1 MTAPRKRVAIGHGPP
16 LRISRADADAGTPL
30 YRQVY
35 LQLRERIES
44 GGLLPGQRLPTS
56 RALVQDLGVS
66 RNTIEGALHLLVV
79 EGWIVRRVGSGSVVA
94 SHPVTE

>member
-1 MTAPRKRVAIGHGPP
+1 VTAPRKRIAVGGGPP

-44 GGLLPGQRLPTS
+44 GGLLPGQRLPTA

-94 SHPVTE
+94 SQTVME

>member
-1 MTAPRKRVAIGHGPP
+1 MTAPRKRIAVGGGPP

-44 GGLLPGQRLPTS
+44 GGLLPGQRLPTA

-94 SHPVTE
+94 SQTVME

>member
-1 MTAPRKRVAIGHGPP
+1 VTAPRKRIAIGHGPP

-44 GGLLPGQRLPTS
+44 GGLLPGQRLPAA

-94 SHPVTE
+94 LRIVME